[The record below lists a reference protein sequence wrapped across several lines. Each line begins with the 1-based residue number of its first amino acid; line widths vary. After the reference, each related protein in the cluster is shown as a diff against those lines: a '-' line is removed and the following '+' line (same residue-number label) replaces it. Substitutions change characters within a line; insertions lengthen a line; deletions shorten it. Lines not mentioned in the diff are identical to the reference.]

1 MAYTLPNGDITFESL
16 EKLTSVKMNGLAGN
30 QSDLAETFSDIHTI
44 VTTLAT
50 VAKTGSYSDLKDTPL
65 IPIPGNGTLTLRVNN
80 SPVATFRADQTDDTI
95 ADIQLPAATYE
106 QTTGSST
113 DRAMS
118 QNATTTELA
127 KKQDKLTETQMDVV
141 NLTVNQNDI
150 DQISTNTSDISD
162 LSTRIEGI
170 LTSIASINSSLSQT
184 SADISL
190 LSSNKADKATTL
202 AGYGIVDAYTIDEI
216 NGKLSSAMTYK
227 GSVAT
232 VDDLPTNPDPP
243 TPGEEPPVK
252 VGDVYNVQA
261 DNHNYV
267 WNGTSWDDLGGGADL
282 SNYYTKSETD
292 SSFLKK
298 TDAASTYAKPSDIKN
313 ATLTLQ
319 LNEEDVGTFSANASE
334 DKTLNFSVQK
344 IQYTSTDPGEGSEL
358 RTGDL
363 LVVYGSSESSG
374 QPEIT

>member
-16 EKLTSVKMNGLAGN
+16 EKLTSAKMNGLAGN
-30 QSDLAETFSDIHTI
+30 QSDLAQTFSDIHTT

-50 VAKTGSYSDLKDTPL
+50 VAKTGSYSDLKDTPT
-65 IPIPGNGTLTLRVNN
+65 IPIPGDGTLTIRVNN
-80 SPVATFRADQTDDTI
+80 SPMATFRANQTDDTI
-95 ADIQLPAATYE
+95 ADIQLPSATYE

-118 QNATTTELA
+118 QNATTIELA
-127 KKQDKLTETQMDVV
+127 KKQDSLTPSQMSVV

-170 LTSIASINSSLSQT
+170 YTSMSVVSELLSQINK
-184 SADISL
+184 DMNF
-190 LSSNKADKATTL
+190 LSHNKADKATTL

-267 WNGTSWDDLGGGADL
+267 WNGTGWDDLGGGADL

-319 LNEEDVGTFSANASE
+319 LNEESVGTFSANASE

-344 IQYTSTDPGEGSEL
+344 IQYTTTDPGEGSDL